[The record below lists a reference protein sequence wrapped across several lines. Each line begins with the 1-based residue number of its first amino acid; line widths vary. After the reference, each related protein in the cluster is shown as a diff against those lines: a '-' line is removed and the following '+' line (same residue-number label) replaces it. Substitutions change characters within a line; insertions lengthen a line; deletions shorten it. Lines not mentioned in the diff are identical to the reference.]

1 MKKVIRFSASK
12 FLAEKQKDKA
22 VLIAVVGD
30 RQNGKSTLAI
40 TLGINI
46 QSILLKEGLVKEPFS
61 LSQMVFKAKEFDEL
75 IDKYG
80 NFYPLIFDE
89 TILTC
94 KSRGFWDKFSL
105 ILADRLEFCGYKHQ
119 LLILTLPKLKR
130 LHPEVQDYVNY
141 VIEVNKRGK
150 AEFWEARGD
159 GFCFVSR
166 FGFDKLPKGIW
177 GRYMKLKKSNIG
189 IRRER
194 EEVKKEKKKT
204 KTEIVLEEL
213 KKGKKP
219 REIHKEKGISYSLIS
234 QVKKNLN
241 NI

>member
-1 MKKVIRFSASK
+1 MKKVIRFSASS
-12 FLAEKQKDKA
+12 FLAKKQKDKA
-22 VLIAVVGD
+22 ILLAVVGD

-46 QSILLKEGLVKEPFS
+46 QKILLEEGLLKESFS
-61 LSQMVFKAKEFDEL
+61 LSQMVFKASEFDEL

-105 ILADRLEFCGYKHQ
+105 VLADKLEFCGYKHQ

-141 VIEVNKRGK
+141 VIKVNKRGK

-166 FGFDKLPKGIW
+166 FKFEKLPKGIW
-177 GRYMKLKKSNIG
+177 RRYMKLKKSNIT
-189 IRRER
+189 IRKKIKK
-194 EEVKKEKKKT
+194 VKKKKGKT
-204 KTEIVLEEL
+204 KTWIVLEEL
-213 KKGKKP
+213 KKGKEP
-219 REIHKEKGISYSLIS
+219 REIHKEHKISYPLIS
-234 QVKKNLN
+234 EVKKRSK
-241 NI
+241 